1 MKFILLYFLLG
12 ILMLL
17 LTLIAHIMIADLKG
31 YDALE
36 WWNNHT
42 TFVSWKVSLRDF
54 AIVVFGI
61 ILWPIT
67 TVLFILTSK
76 NFYKNYKRIE

>member
-12 ILMLL
+12 ILAFS
-17 LTLIAHIMIADLKG
+17 LTLIIHIMIADLKG

-36 WWNNHT
+36 WWNKHT
-42 TFVSWKVSLRDF
+42 TVSWKVSLRDF
-54 AIVVFGI
+54 VIIVFGI

-67 TVLFILTSK
+67 TVIFILTSK
-76 NFYKNYKRIE
+76 NFYKNYKRQD